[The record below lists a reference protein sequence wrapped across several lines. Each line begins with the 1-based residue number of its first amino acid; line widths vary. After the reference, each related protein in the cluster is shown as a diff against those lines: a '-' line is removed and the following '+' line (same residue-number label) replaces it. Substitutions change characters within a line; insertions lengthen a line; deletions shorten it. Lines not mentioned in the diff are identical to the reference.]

1 MLADVLSPIYF
12 SPPGLLVCSL
22 LSLAGIVLIEGT
34 VLRLLRWGS
43 WKITFLH
50 AFIINLISSLVG
62 TGLLIFSSHLLI
74 LAGPGYFDYP
84 FPPLILL
91 LGAFLVTVIVEAG
104 VLKALRQ
111 SPSFSRILLN
121 SFVANFFSYLFLFV
135 MISFALVFPL
145 FGYRNRPIPHP
156 RPTPF
161 LSPSPSASPST

>member
-12 SPPGLLVCSL
+12 SPPGLLVCSV

-43 WKITFLH
+43 WRITFLH

-62 TGLLIFSSHLLI
+62 TGLLIFASQ
-74 LAGPGYFDYP
+74 GQFDYA
-84 FPPLILL
+84 FLPLTLL
-91 LGAFLVTVIVEAG
+91 VGAFLVTVIVEA
-104 VLKALRQ
+104 VALKTLRQ
-111 SPSFSRILLN
+111 SSPFSRSLLN

-135 MISFALVFPL
+135 LISLAFVFPPI
-145 FGYRNRPIPHP
+145 GHRNRPIPHP

>member
-50 AFIINLISSLVG
+50 AFIINLITSLLG
-62 TGLLIFSSHLLI
+62 TGLLFLASNLLI
-74 LAGPGYFDYP
+74 LTGPGLFD
-84 FPPLILL
+84 FAFLL
-91 LGAFLVTVIVEAG
+91 AFVLGAFLLTVIVEAG

-121 SFVANFFSYLFLFV
+121 SLVANFFSYLFLLV
-135 MISFALVFPL
+135 MICLVLAFPI
-145 FGYRNRPIPHP
+145 GSRGHPIRPPT
-156 RPTPF
+156 TPF
-161 LSPSPSASPST
+161 LSPSPSASSSN

>member
-12 SPPGLLVCSL
+12 SPPGLLVCSV

-50 AFIINLISSLVG
+50 AFIINLISSLLG
-62 TGLLIFSSHLLI
+62 TGLLIFASQ
-74 LAGPGYFDYP
+74 GQFDYA
-84 FPPLILL
+84 FPPLTLL
-91 LGAFLVTVIVEAG
+91 LGAFLVTVIVEA
-104 VLKALRQ
+104 VALKALRQ
-111 SPSFSRILLN
+111 SSPFSRILLN

-161 LSPSPSASPST
+161 LSPSPSASPGA

>member
-50 AFIINLISSLVG
+50 AFIINLISSLLG
-62 TGLLIFSSHLLI
+62 TGLLIFTSQRQ
-74 LAGPGYFDYP
+74 FDFA
-84 FPPLILL
+84 FPPLTLL

-121 SFVANFFSYLFLFV
+121 SFVANFFSYLLLFV
-135 MISFALVFPL
+135 MISLAFGFPL
-145 FGYRNRPIPHP
+145 FGSRNRPVPHP
-156 RPTPF
+156 RPTPL
-161 LSPSPSASPST
+161 LSPSPSVSPRT

>member
-50 AFIINLISSLVG
+50 AFIINLITSLLG
-62 TGLLIFSSHLLI
+62 TGLLFLASNLPI
-74 LAGPGYFDYP
+74 LTGPGLFG
-84 FPPLILL
+84 FAFLL
-91 LGAFLVTVIVEAG
+91 TFALGAFLLTVIVEAG

-121 SFVANFFSYLFLFV
+121 SLVANFFSYLFLLV
-135 MISFALVFPL
+135 MICLVLAFPI
-145 FGYRNRPIPHP
+145 GSRGHPIRPPT
-156 RPTPF
+156 TPF
-161 LSPSPSASPST
+161 LSPSPSVSPST